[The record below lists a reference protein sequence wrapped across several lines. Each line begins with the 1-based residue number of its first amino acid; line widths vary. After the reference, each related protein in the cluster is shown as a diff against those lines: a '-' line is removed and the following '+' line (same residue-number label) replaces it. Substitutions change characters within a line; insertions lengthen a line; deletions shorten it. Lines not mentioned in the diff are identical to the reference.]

1 MLQEAAGVHPEL
13 LRESL
18 AARPL
23 LTLVAQD
30 SPADRIA
37 AAILEEELLERERD
51 RVYWQPLK
59 AELAE
64 MRRTKNALPRR
75 GELL

>member
-1 MLQEAAGVHPEL
+1 MLQEAVGVHPEL
-13 LRESL
+13 MQQCL

-23 LTLVAQD
+23 LTLVAHD
-30 SPADRIA
+30 SPAEQIA

-64 MRRTKNALPRR
+64 MRQIKNALPQR